1 VLALGC
7 FALTAA
13 IANAHYRLYQRAPC
27 TALPEAPHMALP
39 EAPITATAMAAF
51 GYRLAFIWVGH
62 NRLAS
67 NAYLTR
73 LSPNWQAATACWR
86 YPSSIK
92 VRNTPRRGALYR
104 GQSGGAAVATEGS
117 GGVSAAMAP

>member
-1 VLALGC
+1 MLALGC

-27 TALPEAPHMALP
+27 TALPEAPHMALPEAPHMALP

-86 YPSSIK
+86 YPSSMDIRK
-92 VRNTPRRGALYR
+92 APGSSIRG
-104 GQSGGAAVATEGS
+104 GIHHGCAAVA
-117 GGVSAAMAP
+117 P

>member
-86 YPSSIK
+86 YPSSMDIRK
-92 VRNTPRRGALYR
+92 APGSSIRG
-104 GQSGGAAVATEGS
+104 GIHHGCAAVA
-117 GGVSAAMAP
+117 P